1 MRDRFNTI
9 LMNQTTSSNY
19 RHEIDGLRA
28 VAVLAVLA
36 YHAFPDLVSSGYL
49 GVDTFFVISGFV
61 ITRSLLSQ
69 NEITITSLGIFYEK
83 RIRRIY
89 PPLLVTCVMALFI
102 GITFSPADFK
112 NVGQS
117 LVAAPLMLGNY
128 FFYLETD
135 YFNPFNQVS
144 PLLHTWSLGVEEQ
157 FYLLFPLI
165 LLAAGLHLKRLTALL
180 WFIGILS
187 FYAAQ
192 SIVDNNSNLAFY
204 SIHSRA
210 WQLLA
215 GALVAVL
222 ESYCLPG
229 TAGKPSY
236 RWASVAPKMTAGLL
250 VMLIFML
257 VLPSKQFAHPSWYAL
272 AVTLVT
278 LGVIATSAKMGVANR
293 ILRTA
298 PMQQVGKLSYGIYLY
313 HFPVFSAIAYHY
325 PGEKVGLAKLM
336 ALPGILIISRLS
348 FDWIERPA
356 RDRTVI
362 STKAILAFTLVA
374 VTLLVVI
381 GLLVHVKGGFQELQS
396 RRLAESGGVLL
407 VDVPREQS
415 LLADIRDDLDQR
427 IASEKALCL
436 DHGRCQ
442 NLLIVG
448 DSFAEDTY
456 YAMASVERFDRSIS
470 LMKLDDTCMSSALFS
485 SISVTCMNR
494 ELPIAPLLSADL
506 IIISAKWQ
514 ESTIGPAVNFVQ
526 ALAEHT
532 RAKIYVVGSAL
543 FEDLSSFS
551 FKTKNLNNDQDKI
564 SELAYRN
571 QRFDR
576 LRISRNFSIALANND
591 RIGWIERQAFF
602 CDDKLPRCNLFY
614 NGLPLIWDNAHLTAR
629 AYPLFGRY
637 MHDSITRLV
646 EE

>member
-1 MRDRFNTI
+1 MHHA
-9 LMNQTTSSNY
+9 TSLNY
-19 RHEIDGLRA
+19 RYEIDGLRA
-28 VAVLAVLA
+28 IAVLSVLA
-36 YHAFPDLVSSGYL
+36 YHAFPDLVASGYL
-49 GVDTFFVISGFV
+49 GVDAFFVISGFV
-61 ITRSLLSQ
+61 ITRGLLTQSELTISSLAR
-69 NEITITSLGIFYEK
+69 FYEK

-89 PPLLVTCVMALFI
+89 PPLLVTCAVALI
-102 GITFSPADFK
+102 AGTTFSPADFK

-117 LVAAPLMLGNY
+117 LVATPLMLGNY

-135 YFNPFNQVS
+135 YFNPFNNVS

-165 LLAAGLHLKRLTALL
+165 PLAVGLHPKRLAWLL
-180 WFIGILS
+180 CGIAVLS

-192 SIVDNNSNLAFY
+192 STIDHNSNLAFY

-215 GALVAVL
+215 GALIAIAESYHLRDTAGGSNYRRSSIVPKVTAALLAVL
-222 ESYCLPG
+222 I
-229 TAGKPSY
+229 
-236 RWASVAPKMTAGLL
+236 
-250 VMLIFML
+250 VMF

-272 AVTLVT
+272 AVTLIT
-278 LGVIATSAKMGVANR
+278 LGIIATSARMGLANTA
-293 ILRTA
+293 LRTG
-298 PMQQVGKLSYGIYLY
+298 PMQQIGKLSYGIYLY
-313 HFPVFSAIAYHY
+313 HFPIFSMVAYHW
-325 PGEKVGLAKLM
+325 PSESAGLAKLITIP
-336 ALPGILIISRLS
+336 AILLLS
-348 FDWIERPA
+348 KVSYELIERPA
-356 RDRTVI
+356 RDRRVTT
-362 STKAILAFTLVA
+362 TKQILAYSSVSVA
-374 VTLLVVI
+374 LLVFVGLVI
-381 GLLVHVKGGFQELQS
+381 HMNDGFQELQS
-396 RRLAESGGVLL
+396 KRLAASGGVLL

-415 LLADIRDDLDQR
+415 LLADIRDDLDQ
-427 IASEKALCL
+427 IIGSQKALCL
-436 DHGRCQ
+436 DPDRCQ

-456 YAMASVERFDRSIS
+456 YAMASVERFDRNIS

-485 SISVTCMNR
+485 SVSVTCMNR
-494 ELPIAPLLSADL
+494 ELAIAPLLSADI

-514 ESTIGPAVNFVQ
+514 ESTIGQAMNFVQ
-526 ALAEHT
+526 ALAGHT
-532 RAKIYVVGSAL
+532 KAKIYVVGSAM

-576 LRISRNFSIALANND
+576 LRISRNLAKSLGNQD

-637 MHDSITRLV
+637 IYDSITGPV
-646 EE
+646 EGQKRTSDY